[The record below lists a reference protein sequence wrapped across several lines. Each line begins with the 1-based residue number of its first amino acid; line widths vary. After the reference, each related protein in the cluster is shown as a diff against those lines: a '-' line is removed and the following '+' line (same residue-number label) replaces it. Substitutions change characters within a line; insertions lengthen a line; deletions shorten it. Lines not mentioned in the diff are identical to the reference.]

1 MCVSNARRLRPCL
14 LYTPP
19 VAPTD
24 LDVLVSCPECAPRG
38 MHEVLR
44 TPMSGG
50 RRSRNK
56 AAVGEPAAG
65 SLMSN
70 IGEGPTTNTL
80 RKQNCT
86 SNSGSLGLDIDEER
100 RTERNWWRRAS
111 ALCELSILEY
121 LRGQPRA
128 RYRVSSDGRVHA
140 GSRKQTLHYL
150 CRARP
155 RAELKHI
162 SKPRKRNQNEIPPVA
177 ASEKGVARPE
187 FQLWARAAK
196 GAKRP
201 RKVRAER

>member
-1 MCVSNARRLRPCL
+1 MCFIKARRLRPCL

-24 LDVLVSCPECAPRG
+24 LDVLVSCSDWQPLGRR
-38 MHEVLR
+38 EVLR

-65 SLMSN
+65 SLV
-70 IGEGPTTNTL
+70 PTLVSAQLQTTITNKNL
-80 RKQNCT
+80 T

-121 LRGQPRA
+121 LRQQCRV
-128 RYRVSSDGRVHA
+128 RYRVGLAGREPP
-140 GSRKQTLHYL
+140 GLQKQNYL
-150 CRARP
+150 TCAARDHGP
-155 RAELKHI
+155 NLSI
-162 SKPRKRNQNEIPPVA
+162 SVSPGKEIKTRFP
-177 ASEKGVARPE
+177 
-187 FQLWARAAK
+187 Q
-196 GAKRP
+196 
-201 RKVRAER
+201 